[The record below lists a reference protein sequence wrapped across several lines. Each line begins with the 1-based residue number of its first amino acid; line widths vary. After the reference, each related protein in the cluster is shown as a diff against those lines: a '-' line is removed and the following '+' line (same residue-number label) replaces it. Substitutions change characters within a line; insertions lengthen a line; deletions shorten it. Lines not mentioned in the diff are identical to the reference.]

1 MTPGFSVILN
11 PASGARRGQ
20 RFLPEVQAIVKERG
34 GELLLTE
41 SAGHATRLAR
51 QAHERGVPLVFAGGG
66 DDTTRE
72 VIAGIFGTEC
82 TLGILP
88 LGTFN
93 NLASSLQLPHHP
105 VDALVAALD
114 GRDDRIDLGQ
124 VEDGPIFTESLGV
137 GIDAE
142 AWSLAPEQEPVGMG
156 RWFTG
161 IRLGLTSL
169 STFSPQR
176 IRITIDGEP
185 IESEVMQVTVANSRF
200 FGAGIQMAP
209 HARMDDGMLDVCV
222 IPLMGKLQFLAAV
235 PLFYSGRHLE
245 MIPDVSYFHGREVVI
260 SAKRDLAVRVDG
272 IIAARLPIRV
282 RALPRALRIRLPLI
296 KDPEPTP
303 PPVAP
308 PFPRPPA

>member
-1 MTPGFSVILN
+1 MTPSFSVILN

-20 RFLPEVQAIVKERG
+20 RFLPEVQGVVNDRG
-34 GELLLTE
+34 GELLLTDA
-41 SAGHATRLAR
+41 AGHATELAR
-51 QAHERGVPLVFAGGG
+51 DADRRGVPLVFAGGG
-66 DDTTRE
+66 DDTIRE
-72 VIAGIFGTEC
+72 VIAGLFGSDC

-93 NLASSLQLPHHP
+93 NLASSLLLPHHP
-105 VDALVAALD
+105 VAALIAALD
-114 GRDDRIDLGQ
+114 GHDERIDLGQ
-124 VEDGPIFTESLGV
+124 VDGGPIFTESLGV

-176 IRITIDGEP
+176 IHITIDGDR
-185 IESEVMQVTVANSRF
+185 IESEIMQVTVANSRF

-209 HARMDDGMLDVCV
+209 HARMDDGLLDVCV
-222 IPLMGKLQFLAAV
+222 VPLMGKLQFLAAV

-245 MIPDVSYFHGREVVI
+245 MIPDVLYFKGREVHI
-260 SAKRDLAVRVDG
+260 SAKRDLPVRVDG
-272 IIAARLPIRV
+272 IIAARLPIQI
-282 RALPRALRIRLPLI
+282 RALPRALRIRLPLL
-296 KDPEPTP
+296 KEADPTP
-303 PPVAP
+303 PPAAP
-308 PFPRPPA
+308 LFPRPPA